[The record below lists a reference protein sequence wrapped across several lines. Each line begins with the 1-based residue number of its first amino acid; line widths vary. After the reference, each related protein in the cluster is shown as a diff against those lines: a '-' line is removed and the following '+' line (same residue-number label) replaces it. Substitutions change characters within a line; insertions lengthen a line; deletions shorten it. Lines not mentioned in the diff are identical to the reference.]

1 MNAWI
6 VVLLLAA
13 AFSPL
18 VWIVPSRRP
27 RGQMDVRLAARRS
40 HNANR
45 SIRNRSAN
53 WRSR

>member
-18 VWIVPSRRP
+18 VWIVPSRRQ
-27 RGQMDVRLAARRS
+27 RGQMDVRLAARRMGLGMQMARPEWP
-40 HNANR
+40 H
-45 SIRNRSAN
+45 
-53 WRSR
+53 WV